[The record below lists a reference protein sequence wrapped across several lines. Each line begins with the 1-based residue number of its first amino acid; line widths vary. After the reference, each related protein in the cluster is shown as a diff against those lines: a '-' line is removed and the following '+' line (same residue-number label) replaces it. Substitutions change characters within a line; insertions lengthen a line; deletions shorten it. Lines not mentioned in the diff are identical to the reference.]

1 MTEHHHASRARRLVA
16 LVLAAAAATAAGCGI
31 TADDEPR
38 AISQEQVPDGNGDS
52 VDNAASGATDNATL
66 YFTRFDGDRTLI
78 VPVEVPVP
86 VEAAT
91 STPDPA
97 NVLETLLIGRPEDL
111 AAAEG
116 LQTKIPPDTAL
127 ASPPVLQPDGT
138 LDVDL
143 TSGIFDTQADG
154 ARLAYGQIACTA
166 DALAGVEAVRFRVE
180 GEPLQA
186 PDGEGQSTELP
197 VTCDSYANLL
207 AQPPG

>member
-1 MTEHHHASRARRLVA
+1 MTEHHRASRPRRLVA
-16 LVLAAAAATAAGCGI
+16 ALAVAAATAAGCGI
-31 TADDEPR
+31 PADDEPR
-38 AISQEQVPDGNGDS
+38 AISQEQLPDGDGDS
-52 VDNAASGATDNATL
+52 VDNAADGATDNATV

-97 NVLETLLIGRPEDL
+97 TVLETLLIGRPEDL

-143 TSGIFDTQADG
+143 TSGIFATQADG

-166 DALAGVEAVRFRVE
+166 DALGGVEAVRFRVE
-180 GEPLQA
+180 GEALRA

-197 VTCDSYANLL
+197 VTCDSYTNLL
-207 AQPPG
+207 APPAG

>member
-1 MTEHHHASRARRLVA
+1 MTEHHRASRPRRLVA
-16 LVLAAAAATAAGCGI
+16 ALAVAAATAAGCGI
-31 TADDEPR
+31 PADDEPR
-38 AISQEQVPDGNGDS
+38 AISQEQLPDGDGDS
-52 VDNAASGATDNATL
+52 VDNAADGATDNATV

-97 NVLETLLIGRPEDL
+97 TVLETLLIGRPEDL

-143 TSGIFDTQADG
+143 TSGIFATQADG
-154 ARLAYGQIACTA
+154 ARLAYGQIAYTA
-166 DALAGVEAVRFRVE
+166 DALGGVEAVRFRVE
-180 GEPLQA
+180 GEALQA

-207 AQPPG
+207 APPAG

>member
-1 MTEHHHASRARRLVA
+1 MTEHHRASRPRRLVA
-16 LVLAAAAATAAGCGI
+16 ALAVAAATAAGCGI
-31 TADDEPR
+31 PADDEPR
-38 AISQEQVPDGNGDS
+38 AISQEQLPDGDDDS
-52 VDNAASGATDNATL
+52 VDNAAGGATDNATV

-97 NVLETLLIGRPEDL
+97 TVLETLLIGRPEDL

-143 TSGIFDTQADG
+143 TSGIFATQADG

-180 GEPLQA
+180 GGALQA

-207 AQPPG
+207 APPAG

>member
-1 MTEHHHASRARRLVA
+1 MTERHRASRTRRLAAA
-16 LVLAAAAATAAGCGI
+16 LVLAATTAAGCGI
-31 TADDEPR
+31 PADDGPR
-38 AISQEQVPDGNGDS
+38 AISQEQRPDRGGDS
-52 VDNAASGATDNATL
+52 LDNAAGGATDMATL

-86 VEAAT
+86 VDAAT

-97 NVLETLLIGRPEDL
+97 NVLETLLIGRTEDS

-143 TSGIFDTQADG
+143 TSGVFDTQADG

-180 GEPLQA
+180 GEPLRA
-186 PDGEGQSTELP
+186 PDGDGQSTELP

-207 AQPPG
+207 APPAG

>member
-1 MTEHHHASRARRLVA
+1 MTEYHRASRPRRLVA
-16 LVLAAAAATAAGCGI
+16 ALAVAAATAAGCGI
-31 TADDEPR
+31 PADDEPR
-38 AISQEQVPDGNGDS
+38 AISQEQLPDGDGDS
-52 VDNAASGATDNATL
+52 VDNAADGATDNATV
-66 YFTRFDGDRTLI
+66 YFTRFDGHRTLI

-97 NVLETLLIGRPEDL
+97 TVLETLLIGRPEDL

-143 TSGIFDTQADG
+143 TSGIFATQADG

-166 DALAGVEAVRFRVE
+166 DALGGVEAVRFRVE
-180 GEPLQA
+180 GEALQA

-207 AQPPG
+207 APPAG

>member
-1 MTEHHHASRARRLVA
+1 
-16 LVLAAAAATAAGCGI
+16 
-31 TADDEPR
+31 
-38 AISQEQVPDGNGDS
+38 
-52 VDNAASGATDNATL
+52 
-66 YFTRFDGDRTLI
+66 
-78 VPVEVPVP
+78 
-86 VEAAT
+86 
-91 STPDPA
+91 
-97 NVLETLLIGRPEDL
+97 L

-127 ASPPVLQPDGT
+127 ASPPVLQSDGT

-197 VTCDSYANLL
+197 VTCASYANLL
-207 AQPPG
+207 VPPG

>member
-1 MTEHHHASRARRLVA
+1 MTEHHRASRPRRLVA
-16 LVLAAAAATAAGCGI
+16 ALAVAAATAAGCGI
-31 TADDEPR
+31 PADDEPR
-38 AISQEQVPDGNGDS
+38 AISQEQLPDGDGDS
-52 VDNAASGATDNATL
+52 VDNAADGATDNATV

-97 NVLETLLIGRPEDL
+97 TVLETLLIGRPEDL

-143 TSGIFDTQADG
+143 TSGIFATQADG

-180 GEPLQA
+180 GEALQA

-207 AQPPG
+207 APPAG

>member
-1 MTEHHHASRARRLVA
+1 MTEHHRASRARRLVA

-52 VDNAASGATDNATL
+52 VDNTAGGATDNATL

-127 ASPPVLQPDGT
+127 ASPPVLQADGT

-143 TSGIFDTQADG
+143 TTGIFATQADG

-207 AQPPG
+207 APPG